1 VARSGNSE
9 LSDPQSYRPRNI
21 PTDPG
26 VYRFFDKNDRVI
38 YVGKAKNL
46 KNRLNSYFGTQLATK
61 TFRMVHTAVR
71 VDWTIVGSEI
81 EALALE
87 FTWIKSENPQFNV
100 QFKDDKTYPY
110 LAVSLSEEYPRLFVS
125 RQKHVK
131 GDRYFG
137 PFTNTWALR
146 GTVDVL
152 QKIFP
157 IRACNHSNFQ
167 RARATKRQCLLGDIG
182 KCSAPCVDWI
192 SQEEH
197 GTLARNL
204 ITYLDRNPDDIAES
218 IKEDM
223 ERASKAEEFELAAK
237 LRDQLVALGK
247 TTEFT
252 ELSLNNNFSADLI
265 GVHVEITHAAAS
277 LFSIRSGRIIASRA
291 WIIDLSDVL
300 EEEDL
305 IEAVLAKIYS
315 ETAIPAEVLVD
326 REPKD
331 IQSLEQW
338 LSSVAPHKVHIGVPV
353 RGEKFEM
360 MRTVQRNAHQA
371 LIQYLSKR
379 SNDAAVTGKA
389 LEELQVE
396 LGLASVPLRI
406 ECFDISNIQGKHMVA
421 SMVVFEDGAPKKS
434 EYRRFAIDDDHVFDD
449 TRAMHHVITRRMK
462 RYLAERDI
470 DPQEVKMQGGSR
482 PKFAYPP
489 SLIVV
494 DGGVPQVTAAYR
506 ALLELGLE
514 RIPLVGLAK
523 RLEEVW
529 LPENKDPI
537 IFPRHSEALYL
548 LQRVRDEAH
557 RFAINFHRSK
567 RSAMMLESLLDEI
580 PLLGEVR
587 RKALLSKFGSVS
599 AIRKASL
606 EELAAVPGIGEKIA
620 RVIVESLPD
629 QKGHIDQLS
638 VNLGTG
644 ELGG

>member
-265 GVHVEITHAAAS
+265 GVHIEITHAAAS

-300 EEEDL
+300 EGEDL

>member
-1 VARSGNSE
+1 VSNPAE
-9 LSDPQSYRPRNI
+9 YRPSNI

-26 VYRFFDKNDRVI
+26 VYRFYDKNDRVI

-46 KNRLNSYFGTQLATK
+46 KNRLNSYFGSNLATK
-61 TFRMVHTAVR
+61 TNRMVHTAVR

-110 LAVSLSEEYPRLFVS
+110 LAVSLSEKYPRLFVS

-131 GDRYFG
+131 GNRYFG

-146 GTVDVL
+146 GTVEVL

-157 IRACNHSNFQ
+157 VRACSQSNFN
-167 RARATKRQCLLGDIG
+167 RAVATKRQCLLGDIG
-182 KCSAPCVDWI
+182 KCSAPCVDAI

-197 GTLARNL
+197 NVLAKNL
-204 ITYLDRNPDDIAES
+204 VSYLDRNPTDIAES
-218 IKEDM
+218 VQQDM
-223 ERASKAEEFELAAK
+223 ERASANEEFELAAK
-237 LRDQLVALGK
+237 LRDQLEALSK

-252 ELSLNNNFSADLI
+252 ETSLNNNFSADLI
-265 GVHVEITHAAAS
+265 GIHEEVTHAAAS
-277 LFSIRSGRIIASRA
+277 LFSIRAGRIIASRA
-291 WIIDLSDVL
+291 WIIDLADVL
-300 EEEDL
+300 EDEDV
-305 IEAVLAKIYS
+305 ISAALAKIY
-315 ETAIPAEVLVD
+315 TDNKIPNEVLVD
-326 REPKD
+326 RESSD
-331 IQSLEQW
+331 LLALEEW
-338 LSSVAPHKVHIGVPV
+338 LSSVAPQKVHITIPL

-360 MRTVQRNAHQA
+360 MRTVQRNAQQA

-379 SNDAAVTGKA
+379 SNDSAVTGKA
-389 LEELQVE
+389 LEEIHEE
-396 LGLASVPLRI
+396 LNLPELPLRI

-421 SMVVFEDGAPKKS
+421 SMVVFEDGQPKKS
-434 EYRRFAIDDDHVFDD
+434 DYRRFAIDDDSEFDD
-449 TRAMHHVITRRMK
+449 TRAMHHVVARRMK

-470 DPQEVKMQGGSR
+470 DTQEIKMLGGAR

-489 SLIVV
+489 QLIVV
-494 DGGVPQVTAAYR
+494 DGGAPQVSAAYR
-506 ALLELGLE
+506 ALQELGLE
-514 RIPLVGLAK
+514 QIPLVGLAK

-529 LPENKDPI
+529 MPNNKDPI
-537 IFPRHSEALYL
+537 ILPRHSEGLYL

-567 RSAMMLESLLDEI
+567 RSAVMLESLLDEV

-587 RKALLSKFGSVS
+587 RKALLDRFGSVG

-606 EELAAVPGIGEKIA
+606 SDIAAVPGIGEKIA
-620 RVIVESLPD
+620 LLVHQSLPD
-629 QKGHIDQLS
+629 QNSI
-638 VNLGTG
+638 NLGTG
-644 ELGG
+644 EIEG